1 MRLLKVGSI
10 RKWIISVI
18 LVLGGL
24 WSIVHIYG
32 AHSESFN
39 FVRQTIMASP
49 AVKSKIG
56 LVSDVRLPF
65 FGEYRENGGWAS
77 MQVDA
82 VGVRDTA
89 RIRVELRK
97 GTTGWRITRASI
109 AGELVPL

>member
-1 MRLLKVGSI
+1 MRLLKVGTS
-10 RKWIISVI
+10 KWFVSVI

-24 WSIVHIYG
+24 WSIVHIYC

-39 FVRQTIMASP
+39 FGRETIMASP
-49 AVKSKIG
+49 AVKARIG
-56 LVSDVRLPF
+56 FVRDVRLPY

-82 VGVRDTA
+82 MGVRGTT

-97 GTTGWRITRASI
+97 DVSRWRITRASI
-109 AGELVPL
+109 AGEPVPL

>member
-1 MRLLKVGSI
+1 MRMLKVGTM
-10 RKWIISVI
+10 RKWIVSVV
-18 LVLGGL
+18 LVLGAL

-39 FVRQTIMASP
+39 LVRQTIMISP
-49 AVKSKIG
+49 AVKARIG
-56 LVSDVRLPF
+56 LVKDVRLPY

-82 VGVRDTA
+82 MGVRDTA

-97 GTTGWRITRASI
+97 EVNGWRISRASI
-109 AGELVPL
+109 AGDSIVL